1 MSTHIDAPKGAIADV
16 VLLPG
21 DPLRAQYIAEHF
33 LEKAVRYNT
42 VRNAFGYTG
51 TFEGRRISVQ
61 ATGMGFLQFQF
72 MLMNLF
78 RIMALKH

>member
-33 LEKAVRYNT
+33 WKRLSATIQCVMPLVIRAPLKGDGSQ
-42 VRNAFGYTG
+42 FK
-51 TFEGRRISVQ
+51 RR
-61 ATGMGFLQFQF
+61 GWGFLQFQF

>member
-33 LEKAVRYNT
+33 LVK
-42 VRNAFGYTG
+42 GCP
-51 TFEGRRISVQ
+51 
-61 ATGMGFLQFQF
+61 LQYS
-72 MLMNLF
+72 
-78 RIMALKH
+78 A